1 MWMAKKHMYNWQYG
15 AFERSLANDADI
27 AKFRFWLVTVDC
39 RFIRLNVFW
48 LVTVD
53 FLTCLNVFW
62 LVVVDC
68 K

>member
-1 MWMAKKHMYNWQYG
+1 MSGFENKLLANVDGEKHMYNWQYG
-15 AFERSLANDADI
+15 AFERSLANDVDI

-53 FLTCLNVFW
+53 F
-62 LVVVDC
+62 